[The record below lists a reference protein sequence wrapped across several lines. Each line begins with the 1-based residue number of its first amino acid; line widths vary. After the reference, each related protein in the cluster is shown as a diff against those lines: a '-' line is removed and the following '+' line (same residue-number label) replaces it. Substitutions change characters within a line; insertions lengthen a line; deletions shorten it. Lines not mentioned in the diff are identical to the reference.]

1 MTKAAEVQK
10 EEVAAVVPELAAL
23 ASEAAALDAEFG
35 PAPEVAAPGA
45 AEPVADEA
53 AEIAAVLMLC
63 AELVKP
69 ALPYVADIYTPEA
82 VGRIAAAA
90 VPVMQKYGVTM
101 SGLFGRFGPEI
112 GLAIAVTPVVVQ
124 TAVAHKA
131 WKHQQELAE
140 LRRQADARQHF
151 ENSRGLKSGE
161 LGAAQSGG
169 D

>member
-10 EEVAAVVPELAAL
+10 EEVAAVMPELAAL
-23 ASEAAALDAEFG
+23 GGEAAALDAEFG
-35 PAPEVAAPGA
+35 PAPEVAAPGVA
-45 AEPVADEA
+45 AEPVVDEA

-82 VGRIAAAA
+82 MGRIAAAA

-112 GLAIAVTPVVVQ
+112 GLAIAIAPIAVQ
-124 TAVAHKA
+124 TAVAHKN
-131 WKHQQELAE
+131 WKREQAVAE

-151 ENSRGLKSGE
+151 ENTRGLKSGE
-161 LGAAQSGG
+161 LSGAQSG
-169 D
+169 

>member
-1 MTKAAEVQK
+1 MTKAAEVQEK
-10 EEVAAVVPELAAL
+10 EVVTVAPELAAL
-23 ASEAAALDAEFG
+23 AGEAAALDAEFG

-45 AEPVADEA
+45 AAEPVVDEA

-82 VGRIAAAA
+82 MGRIAAAA

-112 GLAIAVTPVVVQ
+112 GLAIAVAPVVVQ
-124 TAVAHKA
+124 TAVAHKQ
-131 WKHQQELAE
+131 WKYQQALAE
-140 LRRQADARQHF
+140 LKRQADARQHF
-151 ENSRGLKSGE
+151 ENTRNLAP
-161 LGAAQSGG
+161 GALSEQQNG
-169 D
+169 